1 MFFKPQTVKRYEKSV
16 IAAKKIIP
24 ARLTPLYSPVDFAI
38 IIKTFI
44 QYGCVSARIPLLTK
58 KGMAEYLRES
68 KDLMESA
75 QAIWDRALK
84 RMRPNITDISFSSWF
99 IDLQPVAL
107 IDDVF
112 ILQTS
117 SELQKSTLTNVYI
130 ASISSALNEVTGRE
144 LSVLLID
151 ESQRSDYEAEI
162 DINTAAYPS
171 GFFSHNSKY
180 TFDTFVIGESN
191 RFAYAAAKAVAENPA
206 AAYHPLFIYGGVG
219 LGKTHLMHAIG
230 HRILEFNSK
239 AKVMYTTSE
248 TFTNE
253 LIQSIQDNRNSV
265 QVCARFRKK
274 YRNVDVL
281 MIDDIQFIAN
291 KESTQSEFFH
301 TFNSLKDANKQ
312 IIITSDKHPR
322 EIPMLE
328 ERLRTRFEWGLIAD
342 IQPPDFETRIAI
354 LKRKAIQE
362 DIHVD
367 DNVLAFI
374 AEKISSNIRELEGSL
389 NRIIAYAK
397 LNEQPITLA
406 LTERALKD
414 VIPAFVKKKITPM
427 DIKRSVADFY
437 GVKVEDLSAKRRD
450 AAIAVP
456 RQMAMYLCR
465 IMTELSFPDIGVQF
479 GGKHYSTVM
488 YACDKIASERKQD
501 PEMDKVIEDLM
512 QRMKQ

>member
-1 MFFKPQTVKRYEKSV
+1 
-16 IAAKKIIP
+16 
-24 ARLTPLYSPVDFAI
+24 
-38 IIKTFI
+38 
-44 QYGCVSARIPLLTK
+44 
-58 KGMAEYLRES
+58 
-68 KDLMESA
+68 
-75 QAIWDRALK
+75 
-84 RMRPNITDISFSSWF
+84 
-99 IDLQPVAL
+99 
-107 IDDVF
+107 
-112 ILQTS
+112 
-117 SELQKSTLTNVYI
+117 
-130 ASISSALNEVTGRE
+130 
-144 LSVLLID
+144 
-151 ESQRSDYEAEI
+151 
-162 DINTAAYPS
+162 
-171 GFFSHNSKY
+171 
-180 TFDTFVIGESN
+180 
-191 RFAYAAAKAVAENPA
+191 
-206 AAYHPLFIYGGVG
+206 
-219 LGKTHLMHAIG
+219 
-230 HRILEFNSK
+230 
-239 AKVMYTTSE
+239 MYTTSE

-450 AAIAVP
+450 AAIAMP

-501 PEMDKVIEDLM
+501 PEVDKVIEDLM